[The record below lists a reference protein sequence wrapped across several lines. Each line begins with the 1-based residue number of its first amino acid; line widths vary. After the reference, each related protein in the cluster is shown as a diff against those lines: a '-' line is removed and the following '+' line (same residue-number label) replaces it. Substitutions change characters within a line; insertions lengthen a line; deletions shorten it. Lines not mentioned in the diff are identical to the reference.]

1 MHKLVDKIIA
11 VSLRNHVLV
20 LFLTVIMAVLGFISF
35 NNAKVDAY
43 PDVTNTR
50 VDIIAQWQGRSA
62 EEIEMFVTI
71 PIMQAMSNIP
81 RKSNLRSTSLFGM
94 TSVNITFEDGVDDF
108 FAQQSAHMRLTGIDL
123 PDGVDVS
130 IEPPSGATGEIFRYK
145 IVSDLHIREE
155 SAINEWIVERELISV
170 PGVATVVT
178 FGGEEKI
185 YEIKVNPTKLINYGI
200 SPLQVFEAVENSNIN
215 VGGDIIQKGN
225 QAFVVRGIGLLESV
239 EDIENILIEV
249 RGGTPIRVKQ
259 VADVSISSRPRLG
272 QVGFNDKDDVVQG
285 IVLMRRY
292 EDPSKV
298 IRLLHERVNDLN
310 QRILPPNV
318 QIVPF
323 IDRTILVERT
333 IRTVLRN
340 MLLGI
345 FLVSMIVFIFLYNWR
360 ATLIVA
366 SVVPLAFLFAML
378 MLSINGMPI
387 NLISLGAL
395 DFGLM
400 LSGTMVI
407 AEIIFATMVS
417 KTEELG
423 ASKYRKIAKD
433 GMIKRAASSV
443 AGNIF
448 FAQLILLVAFLPIF
462 TFQKVEGKLFTP
474 FAFTVCFALLG
485 ALILSFTYVPVMCK
499 LILNKP
505 VYDRPNI
512 ISQTLR
518 NLVFRVYSFGRRYKK
533 ATIIAFVCLLVVCG
547 VRFSFWGTEFL
558 PRMNEGALYVR
569 ATLPNSVNLDEAVRL
584 TQEMRQKMQTIE
596 EVDWILTQTG
606 RPNDGTD
613 ATGFF
618 NIEFH
623 LELKHPRDWNRRIS
637 QDDLIR
643 EIEGMLDVY
652 PGITFGFSQPIQDNV
667 EEFISGVKSSLVVK
681 IFGRDLHELEDFAD
695 QTAAVLRDVR
705 GIEDVNVFRSIGLPE
720 MRIILDE
727 ARMARFGVSMADAQ
741 AVVEMAIGGA
751 VAGTFFENERTFD
764 IVIRYQKEFRDHEDK
779 IANILIPTMDENHV
793 LLGDIAD
800 IEFVTGPAFIYRD
813 GNSRYIAIGFSVRDR
828 DMGSS
833 VAEAQR
839 MVAER
844 VQLNP
849 ENLMVWAGEFE
860 NQQRATRQLSFMVPA
875 AILLIIF
882 LLYLNFGS
890 VKDTMVAAS
899 ALTFGF
905 VGGFIML
912 WTTGTI
918 FGISAGIAF
927 IILFGITAVDAILLI
942 ALMKKLYRKTK
953 DLQGAIDEAVRRR
966 IRPVLMIALMGAMGL
981 LPAALSTGMGSEIQR
996 PFAIMIVGGTV
1007 IDMILCFMV
1016 LPQVFYFAY
1025 KKREKKVVTV

>member
-1 MHKLVDKIIA
+1 MHKLVDKLIA

-35 NNAKVDAY
+35 NNANVDAY

-81 RKSNLRSTSLFGM
+81 RMSNLRSTSLFGM

-108 FAQQSAHMRLTGIDL
+108 FAQQSAHMRLSGVDL
-123 PDGVDVS
+123 PDGVDVE

-200 SPLQVFEAVENSNIN
+200 SPLEVFEAVENSNIN

-225 QAFVVRGIGLLESV
+225 QAFVVRGMGLLESV

-259 VADVSISSRPRLG
+259 VAEVSISSRPRLG
-272 QVGFNDKDDVVQG
+272 QVGFNDMDDVVQG

-298 IRLLHERVNDLN
+298 IRLLHEKVNDLN
-310 QRILPPNV
+310 ERILPPNV

-323 IDRTILVERT
+323 IDRTVLVERT

-378 MLSINGMPI
+378 MLSINDMPI

-407 AEIIFATMVS
+407 AEIIFAKMVS
-417 KTEELG
+417 KTGELG
-423 ASKYRKIAKD
+423 DLRYRRIAKD
-433 GMIKRAASSV
+433 GLIKRAASSV

-518 NLVFRVYSFGRRYKK
+518 DLVFRVYSFGRHYKK
-533 ATIIAFVCLLVVCG
+533 ATIIGFVCLLLVCV
-547 VRFSFWGTEFL
+547 VRFSHWGTEFL

-569 ATLPNSVNLDEAVRL
+569 ATLPNSVNLEEAVRL

-623 LELKHPRDWNRRIS
+623 LELKHRRDWNRRIS
-637 QDDLIR
+637 QDDLIS
-643 EIEGMLDVY
+643 EIEEMLNVY

-667 EEFISGVKSSLVVK
+667 
-681 IFGRDLHELEDFAD
+681 
-695 QTAAVLRDVR
+695 
-705 GIEDVNVFRSIGLPE
+705 
-720 MRIILDE
+720 
-727 ARMARFGVSMADAQ
+727 
-741 AVVEMAIGGA
+741 
-751 VAGTFFENERTFD
+751 
-764 IVIRYQKEFRDHEDK
+764 
-779 IANILIPTMDENHV
+779 
-793 LLGDIAD
+793 
-800 IEFVTGPAFIYRD
+800 
-813 GNSRYIAIGFSVRDR
+813 
-828 DMGSS
+828 
-833 VAEAQR
+833 
-839 MVAER
+839 
-844 VQLNP
+844 
-849 ENLMVWAGEFE
+849 
-860 NQQRATRQLSFMVPA
+860 
-875 AILLIIF
+875 
-882 LLYLNFGS
+882 
-890 VKDTMVAAS
+890 
-899 ALTFGF
+899 
-905 VGGFIML
+905 
-912 WTTGTI
+912 
-918 FGISAGIAF
+918 
-927 IILFGITAVDAILLI
+927 
-942 ALMKKLYRKTK
+942 
-953 DLQGAIDEAVRRR
+953 
-966 IRPVLMIALMGAMGL
+966 
-981 LPAALSTGMGSEIQR
+981 
-996 PFAIMIVGGTV
+996 
-1007 IDMILCFMV
+1007 
-1016 LPQVFYFAY
+1016 
-1025 KKREKKVVTV
+1025 